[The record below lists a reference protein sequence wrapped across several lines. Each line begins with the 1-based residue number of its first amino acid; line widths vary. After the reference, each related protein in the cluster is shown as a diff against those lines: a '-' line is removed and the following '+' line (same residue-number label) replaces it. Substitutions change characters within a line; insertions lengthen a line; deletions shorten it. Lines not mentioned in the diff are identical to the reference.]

1 MLILRRTAE
10 RSRSTQAEAQEEQNI
25 LCSACASIILCA
37 YLTMKRGYSLL
48 TSQAAHQAGAYLRF
62 LWHEATCTNSTPP

>member
-1 MLILRRTAE
+1 MQIIRRTAE

-37 YLTMKRGYSLL
+37 YLIMKKGYSPH
-48 TSQAAHQAGAYLRF
+48 TSQAAHQARAY
-62 LWHEATCTNSTPP
+62 PPIL